1 MYMPIENLA
10 DYAPVIVVIIGFLI
24 QQRLVVTPEQ
34 LERTHREILC
44 EIELRYAKLDTV
56 SDLREQVYDIN
67 VKITKLYELV
77 VKALRNKD
85 TEGF

>member
-1 MYMPIENLA
+1 MDFENLI
-10 DYAPVIVVIIGFLI
+10 DFAPIIVVVVGFLI

-44 EIELRYAKLDTV
+44 EVDVRYAKLDTV

-67 VKITKLYELV
+67 DKITKLYELV
-77 VKALRNKD
+77 VKALRRKD
-85 TEGF
+85 LEG

>member
-1 MYMPIENLA
+1 MSIENLI
-10 DYAPVIVVIIGFLI
+10 DFAPVIVVVIGFLV

-56 SDLREQVYDIN
+56 ADLREQVYDIN
-67 VKITKLYELV
+67 AKITKLYELV
-77 VKALRNKD
+77 VKALHHKD
-85 TEGF
+85 IEA

>member
-1 MYMPIENLA
+1 MTFENLI
-10 DYAPVIVVIIGFLI
+10 DFAPVIVVVIGFLV

-56 SDLREQVYDIN
+56 SDLREQIYDIN
-67 VKITKLYELV
+67 DKITKLYELV
-77 VKALRNKD
+77 VKALHNS
-85 TEGF
+85 TFEN